1 VNDRAEMVALVQ
13 GVGFALAADIA
24 MARLIPRR
32 RTTVAALGLVAAAA
46 AYPVSR
52 RRLGMNTGETVTLAA
67 ACAVAITAACV
78 PDRTA
83 RRVLGVGWAAHAVY
97 DAVFT
102 HDAAATRL
110 PSTYAAACAGAD
122 IAMSARLILA
132 TPTQDNRP
140 SLTHNELRGQTPGL

>member
-1 VNDRAEMVALVQ
+1 MRRPNDRDEMLAITQ
-13 GVGFALAADIA
+13 GAAFALAADIA

-83 RRVLGVGWAAHAVY
+83 RRLLGVGWAAHAVY
-97 DAVFT
+97 DAM
-102 HDAAATRL
+102 
-110 PSTYAAACAGAD
+110 G
-122 IAMSARLILA
+122 ARLILA

-140 SLTHNELRGQTPGL
+140 SLTQNELRGQTPGL